1 MQNWWM
7 NISIQLYLML
17 GKNNYYVLY
26 LFLISCEP
34 GNDYK
39 FEVCKTDSFGYVVK
53 AGDYFKWSNIT
64 ADTVKM
70 KKDAEIY
77 LLGLKRD

>member
-1 MQNWWM
+1 MEK
-7 NISIQLYLML
+7 IITT
-17 GKNNYYVLY
+17 VLC

-39 FEVCKTDSFGYVVK
+39 FEVYKTDSLGYVEK
-53 AGDYFKWSNIT
+53 AGDYFKWSDIA
-64 ADTVKM
+64 ADTAKM

-77 LLGLKRD
+77 VLRLKRD